1 MFSLQ
6 DLCRKHL
13 FILPDVFGE
22 HVLQR
27 LGLYWRC
34 HGSLQRIGDDHIL
47 IRRDLIL
54 STNEALRMAGE
65 EGNNEVVKLLLLWK
79 GNLHYAVIGA
89 LQGDQYDLIHK
100 YENQIGDFH
109 FILPLIQDA
118 NTFEKCHALER
129 FCGVSCLLKHATK
142 YNMLPILQKYQEE
155 LSMRAYLHETL
166 FELACLWQRYDVL
179 KWIEQ
184 TMHVYDLKIMF
195 NIAIS
200 KRDLTMY
207 SLGYIFLF
215 DRGNTE
221 ATLLT
226 QHLEKTAAK
235 GLLHFVLETLK
246 YGGNIDTVLTQAV
259 KYNHRKLLDYFLR
272 QLPRK
277 HIEKLLLLAVQ
288 EKASKKTLNLL
299 LSHLN
304 YSVKRIKKL
313 LRYVIE
319 YESTLVIKIL
329 LKKRV
334 NLIDAM
340 LEKMVRYFSATKVRT
355 IMDELSISPE
365 RVIKMAIQKMRTDI
379 VIHTSYVWE
388 DDLERLTRL
397 KNMVYT
403 IKYEHGK
410 KMLIKVM
417 HGIYK
422 NLLYG
427 EREKVMFHLARL
439 YVAQNA
445 ATQFRDICK
454 DCYKLDVARFKPRFK
469 QLILD
474 CLEIVTKKSC
484 YSILEILEKH
494 IISLFTMK
502 VMTEE
507 EKNLCLEILYKVIHY
522 KTIQC

>member
-22 HVLQR
+22 HVLQQ
-27 LGLYWRC
+27 LGLYWEK
-34 HGSLQRIGDDHIL
+34 HGSLQRIGNDHIL

-54 STNEALRMAGE
+54 SINEALKIAAE

-79 GNLHYAVIGA
+79 GNLHYAIIGA
-89 LQGDQYDLIHK
+89 LQGDQYDLIHT
-100 YENQIGDFH
+100 YENQIEDYH
-109 FILPLIQDA
+109 HILPLIQDA
-118 NTFEKCHALER
+118 KTFEKCHALER
-129 FCGVSCLLKHATK
+129 FCVVPCLLEHAIKH
-142 YNMLPILQKYQEE
+142 NMLPILQKYQEE
-155 LSMRAYLHETL
+155 LFIRVYLRETL
-166 FELACLWQRYDVL
+166 FELACLWQRNDIL

-184 TMHVYDLKIMF
+184 TMHVYDLKIIF

-200 KRDLTMY
+200 KRDLSMY
-207 SLGYIFLF
+207 SLGYVLLF

-246 YGGNIDTVLTQAV
+246 YGGNINIVLSQAV

-277 HIEKLLLLAVQ
+277 NIEKLLLLAVQ

-299 LSHLN
+299 LSYLN

-319 YESTLVIKIL
+319 YESTLVIRIL
-329 LKKRV
+329 LKKRI
-334 NLIDAM
+334 NLIDAV
-340 LEKMVRYFSATKVRT
+340 LEKTVRYFSETKVKT

-379 VIHTSYVWE
+379 VIQTSYIWE
-388 DDLERLTRL
+388 DDLERLIRL

-410 KMLIKVM
+410 KMLMKVI

-422 NLLYG
+422 NLLHD
-427 EREKVMFHLARL
+427 EKEKVMFHLAKF
-439 YVAQNA
+439 YIAQNA

-454 DCYKLDVARFKPRFK
+454 DCCKLDVARFKPRFK

-474 CLEIVTKKSC
+474 CLDIITKKTC
-484 YSILEILEKH
+484 LNIMEILENH
-494 IISLFTMK
+494 IISLFAMK
-502 VMTEE
+502 MMTED
-507 EKNLCLEILYKVIHY
+507 EKNLGLELLYKVISY
-522 KTIQC
+522 KMISY